1 MEIRERQNTPWALD
15 RLVAQRW
22 LYGRAKRVEN
32 LRLMSVLAVAVL
44 LLSSLAV
51 EADWYSQLAT
61 MIVVAM
67 WFLDQAVMVRLVDG
81 MKEEAAAIQEDFDC
95 FVLNLPWPEHSGV
108 ERPTND
114 RVKELTRLAGGGEA
128 PPELI
133 DWYGGDEIPVEPT
146 EAQLHCQ
153 RANCRWD
160 GRLRREWLWFVNS
173 VVGGSVVVVLFV
185 ATVAGVS
192 LLEVVFWV
200 AAGLRL
206 AAWLM
211 TERRAQSIAR
221 KRMDKLRSFLSQAD
235 GRDGRWSLC
244 DIRLVQASIFEHRR
258 VSPMVPDLFYRFRRT
273 AHEALER
280 G

>member
-44 LLSSLAV
+44 LLSGLAV

-61 MIVVAM
+61 MIVVAL

-114 RVKELTRLAGGGEA
+114 RVKELTRRAGEGEA
-128 PPELI
+128 PPEL
-133 DWYGGDEIPVEPT
+133 DWYVGEDIPEEVT
-146 EAQLHCQ
+146 EAQMHCQ

-160 GRLRREWLWFVNS
+160 GRLRKEWIRTVIS
-173 VVGGSVVVVLFV
+173 VVSALAAVGLVVAAL
-185 ATVAGVS
+185 AGVS
-192 LLEVVFWV
+192 LLETVLAT
-200 AAGLRL
+200 AAVLRL
-206 AAWLM
+206 AAWLL
-211 TERRAQSIAR
+211 TEFRAQSAATG
-221 KRMDKLRSFLSQAD
+221 RMEKLRGFLSRAGEQAD
-235 GRDGRWSLC
+235 RLTLC

-258 VSPMVPDLFYRFRRT
+258 YCPMVPDWFYRFRRT